1 MTRSVVLPLM
11 AVIMNILTIGATFGM
26 LVWAFQWGHL
36 NHLLAFSAPGALQ
49 STSLVII
56 LAVVFGLSTDYGVF
70 LLGRMKEEHDA
81 GATPH
86 EAVALGLDRTGGIVS
101 AAAVCLAVAM
111 GALVLSR
118 LVFVKE
124 LGLGVAF
131 AVLLDA
137 TLVRAVL
144 VPAVMSLLGP
154 VAWWSPWSRR
164 QVQPLDTA
172 PAMPET
178 SPTPGA
184 VVSAGLTAGK

>member
-1 MTRSVVLPLM
+1 
-11 AVIMNILTIGATFGM
+11 

-36 NHLLAFSAPGALQ
+36 AHLLGFNAPGALQ
-49 STSLVII
+49 STSLIII

-81 GATPH
+81 GAAPT
-86 EAVALGLDRTGGIVS
+86 EAIALGLDHTGGIVS
-101 AAAVCLAVAM
+101 AAALCLALAM

-137 TLVRAVL
+137 SVVRAIL
-144 VPAVMSLLGP
+144 VPAIMRILGP
-154 VAWWSPWSRR
+154 AAWWSPWS
-164 QVQPLDTA
+164 PLRAKPRETTTA
-172 PAMPET
+172 MPKTPLLPSTVISADVPAM
-178 SPTPGA
+178 
-184 VVSAGLTAGK
+184 K